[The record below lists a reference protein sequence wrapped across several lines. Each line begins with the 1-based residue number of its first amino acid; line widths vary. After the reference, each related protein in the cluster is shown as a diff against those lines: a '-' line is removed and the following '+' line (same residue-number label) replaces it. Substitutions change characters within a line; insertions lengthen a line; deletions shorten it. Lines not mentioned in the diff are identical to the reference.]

1 MKGQKLKV
9 LSKKIEMKYLFLV
22 IVALASFQTA
32 SFCQDMTAL
41 VNKVKAKL
49 DKVNDYVA
57 EGSMKTDVI
66 FIKAPVGRVKV
77 YFKRPNRFK
86 LKRDGGISILPKG
99 GVTINMTTLIE
110 GDHFTAF
117 AVGDA
122 VVNGTKVKV
131 VKLLPTTENSDVVLS
146 TLYIDEANLLILKA
160 ATTTKENGSFEIEM
174 NYGKYMA
181 YALPDKVVFSFN
193 TKDYKMP
200 KGVALEFDDEEKL
213 TDAERIKRKK
223 GRVQINYSSYTINKG
238 LDEAVFK

>member
-1 MKGQKLKV
+1 
-9 LSKKIEMKYLFLV
+9 MKYLFLV

-122 VVNGTKVKV
+122 VVNGT
-131 VKLLPTTENSDVVLS
+131 NVVLS